1 MSLHLFFFSVP
12 YLYARMNDTAHRAR
26 GCDTGEEY
34 YALCARALEP
44 SWSDQLVAALLG
56 LHLREEEEGHLPGGG
71 GGGGG
76 GDGVGEDVRVRGAL
90 REDECRVARSAGC
103 GGEGEQMEDDTKEDD
118 TTWDD
123 FRCWPGTLHS
133 VWVAMGPTA

>member
-1 MSLHLFFFSVP
+1 
-12 YLYARMNDTAHRAR
+12 MNDTAHRAR

-103 GGEGEQMEDDTKEDD
+103 GGEGEATVEVASREALEFALMRDGALPTSSH
-118 TTWDD
+118 
-123 FRCWPGTLHS
+123 FYTLGFADG
-133 VWVAMGPTA
+133 VGGVLT

>member
-1 MSLHLFFFSVP
+1 MGPLITFIGVNANERQFELIP
-12 YLYARMNDTAHRAR
+12 T
-26 GCDTGEEY
+26 
-34 YALCARALEP
+34 
-44 SWSDQLVAALLG
+44 QLGVAG
-56 LHLREEEEGHLPGGG
+56 
-71 GGGGG
+71 
-76 GDGVGEDVRVRGAL
+76 
-90 REDECRVARSAGC
+90 RSFQLGC